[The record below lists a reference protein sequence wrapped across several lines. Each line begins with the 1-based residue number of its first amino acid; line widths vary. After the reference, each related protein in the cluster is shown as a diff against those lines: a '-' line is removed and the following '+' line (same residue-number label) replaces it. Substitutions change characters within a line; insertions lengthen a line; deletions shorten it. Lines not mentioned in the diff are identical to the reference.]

1 MSDRRLLVSDADVD
15 IARLL
20 VKLDRLDGRE
30 SDPATM
36 RIAQAAAF
44 DDDTDEDAEYEVAD
58 DVSTETAAGATDVV
72 EVGSSEASG
81 ANGSRYVLRRRPWI
95 RVRPE
100 PAGPGLPA
108 F

>member
-1 MSDRRLLVSDADVD
+1 MSDRRLLVSDADID

-44 DDDTDEDAEYEVAD
+44 DEDADEDAEYEVAD
-58 DVSTETAAGATDVV
+58 DVSTETAEASDVV
-72 EVGSSEASG
+72 EVGPSAASG
-81 ANGSRYVLRRRPWI
+81 ATGSRYVLRRRPWV